1 MIIKYQK
8 NVLSLFVYQSVA
20 LSNSVFRAGK
30 NYYPQVFLEEC
41 KYISK
46 EKKIAKYIID
56 DIKVSSDSDKE
67 NFDEENSDKE
77 TSDEE

>member
-1 MIIKYQK
+1 M
-8 NVLSLFVYQSVA
+8 
-20 LSNSVFRAGK
+20 SNSVFRAGK
-30 NYYPQVFLEEC
+30 NYYRQVFLEEC

-46 EKKIAKYIID
+46 EKKTAKYIID
-56 DIKVSSDSDKE
+56 GIKVSSDSDKE

>member
-1 MIIKYQK
+1 M
-8 NVLSLFVYQSVA
+8 
-20 LSNSVFRAGK
+20 
-30 NYYPQVFLEEC
+30 FLEEC
-41 KYISK
+41 KYIAK
-46 EKKIAKYIID
+46 GKKIAKYIIN